1 MDALKD
7 FANKAQASATGN
19 SSSSNSAPAAGAQKE
34 DYGDK
39 AASFLNKKYNN
50 DKLDRNQL
58 EKITDGAREG
68 FEKITGKHV
77 PEKFSN

>member
-1 MDALKD
+1 MDALKN
-7 FANKAQASATGN
+7 FANKGQSGAAGT
-19 SSSSNSAPAAGAQKE
+19 SNTAPAAGAQKD

-39 AASFLNKKYNN
+39 AAAFLNKKYNN
-50 DKLDRNQL
+50 DKLDRSQL

-68 FEKITGKHV
+68 FEKVTGKHV

>member
-1 MDALKD
+1 MDALKN
-7 FANKAQASATGN
+7 FAKKAQTGT
-19 SSSSNSAPAAGAQKE
+19 SGTSNTAPAAGAQKD

-50 DKLDRNQL
+50 DKLDRSQL

-68 FEKITGKHV
+68 LEKLTGKQA
-77 PEKFSN
+77 PNKFSN